1 MEIIFHGQQD
11 WEKTQDSLLEIIQ
24 MLHDKYQIEQLKEVH
39 LSLTLVDQQGFDVE
53 LIDSETQKA
62 YRILEV
68 FRNNQEYLRVKQS
81 APLTLVVDNT
91 KMSKK
96 I

>member
-68 FRNNQEYLRVKQS
+68 FRNNQEYLRIKQS

>member
-1 MEIIFHGQQD
+1 MEIILHGQQD
-11 WEKTQDSLLEIIQ
+11 WEKTKDSLLEIIQ
-24 MLHDKYQIEQLKEVH
+24 MLHDKYHIEQLKEVH

-53 LIDSETQKA
+53 LVDSETQQA

-68 FRNNQEYLRVKQS
+68 FRNNQEYLRIKQS

-91 KMSKK
+91 KASKK

>member
-24 MLHDKYQIEQLKEVH
+24 MLHDKYQIEQLKEIH

-62 YRILEV
+62 YRILEI

>member
-1 MEIIFHGQQD
+1 MEIILHGQQD
-11 WEKTQDSLLEIIQ
+11 WAKTKDSLLEIIQ
-24 MLHDKYQIEQLKEVH
+24 MLHDKYHIEHLKEVH

-53 LIDSETQKA
+53 LIDTETQQA

-81 APLTLVVDNT
+81 APLSLVVDNT
-91 KMSKK
+91 KTSKK